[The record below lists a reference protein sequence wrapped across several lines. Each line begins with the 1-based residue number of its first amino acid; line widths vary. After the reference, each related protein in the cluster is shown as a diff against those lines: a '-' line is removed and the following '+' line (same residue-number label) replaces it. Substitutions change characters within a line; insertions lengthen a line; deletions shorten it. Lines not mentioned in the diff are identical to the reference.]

1 MAMSVNLSGEKVTTG
16 FERAISCSAAID
28 PRTGEE
34 LAAPEL
40 ESGDSAP
47 VCVFFKACA
56 LKADRVIRA
65 SISSAPPPLRCGR
78 FLLVLQEMTADAEKL
93 SKARLGEIAI
103 PATRR
108 NAHPPLRGKPE
119 WNRSS
124 SRYAIALYEKL
135 GFRTPCAFYGFFNE
149 SHGLCRCAK

>member
-1 MAMSVNLSGEKVTTG
+1 MAMSVNLSVEKVTTG

-28 PRTGEE
+28 PRTGE
-34 LAAPEL
+34 EL

-78 FLLVLQEMTADAEKL
+78 FF
-93 SKARLGEIAI
+93 ARFAGNDGGRGEIVQSEI
-103 PATRR
+103 GGDRDSCRPT
-108 NAHPPLRGKPE
+108 E
-119 WNRSS
+119 
-124 SRYAIALYEKL
+124 
-135 GFRTPCAFYGFFNE
+135 RTPAFARETGMEQIDLEIRHCAV
-149 SHGLCRCAK
+149 

>member
-1 MAMSVNLSGEKVTTG
+1 MAMSVNLSVGKVTTE

-28 PRTGEE
+28 PRTGE
-34 LAAPEL
+34 EL

-78 FLLVLQEMTADAEKL
+78 FF
-93 SKARLGEIAI
+93 ARFAGNDGGRGEIVQSEI
-103 PATRR
+103 GGERDSCRPT
-108 NAHPPLRGKPE
+108 E
-119 WNRSS
+119 
-124 SRYAIALYEKL
+124 
-135 GFRTPCAFYGFFNE
+135 RTSAFARETEMEQIDLEIRHCAV
-149 SHGLCRCAK
+149 

>member
-1 MAMSVNLSGEKVTTG
+1 MAMSVNLSVEKVTTG

-34 LAAPEL
+34 L

-56 LKADRVIRA
+56 LKADRAIRA

-78 FLLVLQEMTADAEKL
+78 FFARFAGNDGGRGEIVQSEM
-93 SKARLGEIAI
+93 GEIAI
-103 PATRR
+103 PAARR